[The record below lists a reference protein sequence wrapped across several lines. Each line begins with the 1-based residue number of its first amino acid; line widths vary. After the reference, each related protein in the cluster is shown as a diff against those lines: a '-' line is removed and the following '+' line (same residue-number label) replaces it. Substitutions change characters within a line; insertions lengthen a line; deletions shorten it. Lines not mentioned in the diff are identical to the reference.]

1 MVQFDPSPTSAA
13 TALRRVAAN
22 DSLPFDPRPTL
33 ATTTLP
39 LASANEILPF
49 VCRRSESVFAAIE
62 KCLDNGLGACLLVDD
77 DDRVIGRLTL
87 DDLRRAVRDGGVLNG
102 ARLDRYARIDPDKAQ
117 QNAGAVRVAHGDD
130 AALEPVLDSESRL
143 IDVAID
149 HSRQFVQVAKPHLSH
164 REFRAMIDAFLST
177 WISSKGPH
185 VPEFEQRFIDYTGVR
200 NAIAVSTG
208 TAALHL
214 ALRALGVSEGDEV
227 VVPDLTFAATINA
240 VLYCG
245 ATPVIADI
253 DATSWTL
260 TVEQVARV
268 MTPRTKAIVP
278 VHLYG
283 RPAEIGPLAE
293 FARKHGCYIVEDC
306 AEALGARYAGNLVGT
321 FGDISCFSFYANK
334 IVTTGEGGMCLT
346 NSQPAAQL
354 MMGLRNHGV
363 TSGSDYWHDLVGY
376 NYRMTNPQAA
386 IGTVQ
391 IDQIDRVL
399 QRNRLLE
406 QRYRDRL
413 AAIPGVTFPPS
424 LPPLYEPV
432 TWLVC
437 VQVPASARAQLIE
450 CARRAEIE
458 IRPFFHPL
466 SELPIYERYA
476 RRCHNSIALSR
487 TGVNLPTSD
496 AVDDNV
502 IEKIRRVFVEV
513 LG

>member
-1 MVQFDPSPTSAA
+1 MVQFDPSLTSVA
-13 TALRRVAAN
+13 TALLRVPAN
-22 DSLPFDPRPTL
+22 DSRSFDPPQTRT
-33 ATTTLP
+33 TTTLP
-39 LASANEILPF
+39 LASANEMLRF
-49 VCRRSESVFAAIE
+49 VCRRSESVFVAIE

-77 DDRVIGRLTL
+77 NDRMIGRITL
-87 DDLRRAVRDGGVLNG
+87 DDLRRAVRDGCVLTD
-102 ARLDRYARIDPDKAQ
+102 ARLDRYAKVDPDEAQ
-117 QNAGAVRVAHGDD
+117 KNVALGDD
-130 AALEPVLDSESRL
+130 AVLKPVLDGKGRL

-149 HSRQFVQVAKPHLSH
+149 HSRRFVQVAKPHLSH
-164 REFRAMIDAFLST
+164 CEFRAMIDAFLST

-185 VPEFEQRFIDYTGVR
+185 VPEFEQRFADYTGMR
-200 NAIAVSTG
+200 NAVAVGNG

-214 ALRALGVSEGDEV
+214 ALLALGVAEGDEV

-253 DATSWTL
+253 DATTWTL

-268 MTPRTKAIVP
+268 MTPRTKAIIP

-293 FARKHGCYIVEDC
+293 FARKRGCFVVEDC

-346 NSQPAAQL
+346 NSQPATQL

-363 TSGSDYWHDLVGY
+363 TSGSDYWHELVGY

-391 IDQIDRVL
+391 IEQIGRVL
-399 QRNRLLE
+399 QRNRRLE
-406 QRYRDRL
+406 QNYRDRL

-437 VQVPASARAQLIE
+437 VQVPASARARLIE
-450 CARRAEIE
+450 CARRAEME

-476 RRCHNSIALSR
+476 QRCHNSIALSR

-502 IEKIRRVFVEV
+502 IEKIRSVFVEV
-513 LG
+513 LS

>member
-1 MVQFDPSPTSAA
+1 MVQLDPSLISAA
-13 TALRRVAAN
+13 TALRRVAAKN
-22 DSLPFDPRPTL
+22 PLDPRPTL
-33 ATTTLP
+33 ARATLP
-39 LASANEILPF
+39 SAGAHEMLPF
-49 VCRRSESVFAAIE
+49 VCRQSESLFVAIE
-62 KCLDNGLGACLLVDD
+62 RCLDNGLGACLLVDD
-77 DDRVIGRLTL
+77 DDRMIGRITL
-87 DDLRRAVRDGGVLNG
+87 DDLRRAVRDGCVLTD
-102 ARLDRYARIDPDKAQ
+102 ARLDRYARVDPGKTR
-117 QNAGAVRVAHGDD
+117 QNPGTARVALYGDD
-130 AALEPVLDSESRL
+130 AVLEPVLDSQGRL
-143 IDVAID
+143 IDVTVD
-149 HSRQFVQVAKPHLSH
+149 QSKRFVQVAKPHLSH

-185 VPEFEQRFIDYTGVR
+185 VPEFERRFADYAGMR
-200 NAIAVSTG
+200 HAIAAGNG

-214 ALRALGVSEGDEV
+214 ALLAVGVSEGDEV
-227 VVPDLTFAATINA
+227 IVPDLTFAATINA

-245 ATPVIADI
+245 ATPIIADI

-268 MTPRTKAIVP
+268 MTPRTKAIIP

-293 FARKHGCYIVEDC
+293 FAREHGCFIVEDC

-321 FGDISCFSFYANK
+321 FGDVSCFSFYANK
-334 IVTTGEGGMCLT
+334 IVTTGEGGICLT
-346 NSQPAAQL
+346 NSQPAARL

-363 TSGSDYWHDLVGY
+363 TSGSDYWHELVGY

-391 IDQIDRVL
+391 IGQIDRVL
-399 QRNRLLE
+399 QRNRRLE
-406 QRYRDRL
+406 QSYRDCL
-413 AAIPGVTFPPS
+413 AGIPGVTFPPS

-437 VQVPASARAQLIE
+437 VQVPASARARLIE
-450 CARRAEIE
+450 CARRADIE
-458 IRPFFHPL
+458 IRPFFYPL
-466 SELPIYERYA
+466 SELPIYKRYA
-476 RRCHNSIALSR
+476 RPCHNSIALSR
-487 TGVNLPTSD
+487 TGVNLPTSN

-502 IEKIRRVFVEV
+502 IEKVRGVFLEV

>member
-1 MVQFDPSPTSAA
+1 MVKLDPSLTAAA

-22 DSLPFDPRPTL
+22 DSLSFDPLPTL

-39 LASANEILPF
+39 LDCSNETLWF
-49 VCRRSESVFAAIE
+49 VCRRSDSLFVAIE

-77 DDRVIGRLTL
+77 DDRVIGRITL
-87 DDLRRAVRDGGVLNG
+87 DDLRRAVRDGCMLTGV
-102 ARLDRYARIDPDKAQ
+102 RLDHYARVDPGKAR
-117 QNAGAVRVAHGDD
+117 QNVGTARSVLGDD
-130 AALEPVLDSESRL
+130 AVLEPVLDADGRL
-143 IDVAID
+143 ISVAID
-149 HSRQFVQVAKPHLSH
+149 HSRRFVQVAKPHLSH

-185 VPEFEQRFIDYTGVR
+185 VPEFEQRFADYTRMR
-200 NAIAVSTG
+200 NAIAVGNG

-214 ALRALGVSEGDEV
+214 ALLALGISEGDEV

-283 RPAEIGPLAE
+283 RPAEIGPLAA
-293 FARKHGCYIVEDC
+293 FARERGCFIVEDC
-306 AEALGARYAGNLVGT
+306 AEALGARYAGSLVGT
-321 FGDISCFSFYANK
+321 FGDVSCFSFYANK
-334 IVTTGEGGMCLT
+334 IVTTGEGGICLT
-346 NSQPAAQL
+346 NSQPTAQL

-363 TSGSDYWHDLVGY
+363 TSGSDYWHELVGY

-391 IDQIDRVL
+391 IGQIDRVL
-399 QRNRLLE
+399 QRNRRLE
-406 QRYRDRL
+406 QSYRERL
-413 AAIPGVTFPPS
+413 AGIPGVVFPPL

-437 VQVPASARAQLIE
+437 VQVPASARTRLIE

-476 RRCHNSIALSR
+476 RPCHNSLALSR

-502 IEKIRRVFVEV
+502 IEKIRSVFLEV